1 MTTQTELR
9 LLTAL
14 RVIKALQGM
23 ETAHLKKLAALSS
36 EVKFAK
42 DQIIY
47 REGDL
52 GEAIYFIEA
61 GQVLIEM
68 NMPDVSTPVMMY
80 PVGPGQ
86 LFGWTALFPARRKQA
101 RARAVVPT
109 QVIAINAARLREA
122 FQTDQGLENAII
134 QRATE
139 VIADRMNAVRLQL
152 ARAVQ
157 SSMKA

>member
-1 MTTQTELR
+1 
-9 LLTAL
+9 
-14 RVIKALQGM
+14 M
-23 ETAHLKKLAALSS
+23 ETAHLKKLAALASKI
-36 EVKFAK
+36 KFAK

-47 REGDL
+47 REGDP
-52 GEAIYFIEA
+52 GEAIYFIEE

-109 QVIAINAARLREA
+109 QVIAINAAGLQEA

-139 VIADRMNAVRLQL
+139 VIAERMNAVRLQL

-157 SSMKA
+157 SGVKS